1 MEFLYRIIGSVRKR
15 SGDWVAITLALL
27 LAAGIW
33 LLTNLSRT
41 YSTVLSV
48 NVIAESSLDGRAAI
62 SADRA
67 VIQARCRAS
76 GFRIRQLR
84 REARSGARTVT
95 FQPADLHPV
104 EGREDFFAIPA
115 SQLEH
120 YVTQLYGDNVHLEN
134 FVTDEA
140 IFRFPSEAHKKVPV
154 VPVKD
159 IRFRSQYMELSPLSV
174 DPDSV
179 TVYGEPLLLERL
191 TQVRTRPIRLND
203 VASSIQDE
211 IELYPIQGVRFAPPV
226 VKYSLPVTRF
236 VEMAGDVPVRVTGAP
251 QDVKLSCFPDRAR
264 VTLLSVFPMLS
275 DPLKGLVLE
284 VSYEDFMDSLSGD
297 CVPRIKV
304 PLRGIISVR
313 VEPEV
318 VHVVEVVR

>member
-1 MEFLYRIIGSVRKR
+1 MEFLYRLVGSVRKR

-41 YSTVLSV
+41 YTTVLSV
-48 NVIAESSLDGRAAI
+48 NVIAESSLDGRAAT

-76 GFRIRQLR
+76 GFRIRSLR
-84 REARSGARTVT
+84 RQARNGARTVV

-104 EGREDFFAIPA
+104 EGREDFFIITAA
-115 SQLEH
+115 QLER
-120 YVTQLYGDNVHLEN
+120 YVPQLYGENVSLES
-134 FVTDEA
+134 FITDEA
-140 IFRFPSEAHKKVPV
+140 IFRFPTEAHKKVPV

-159 IRFRSQYMELSPLSV
+159 IRFHSQYMELSPLTV

-179 TVYGEPLLLERL
+179 TIYGEPLLLERV

-211 IELYPIQGVRFAPPV
+211 IPLYPIRGVRFVPSV

-236 VEMAGDVPVRVTGAP
+236 VEMAGDVPVRVTGVP
-251 QDVKLSCFPDRAR
+251 QGMKLSCFPDRAR
-264 VTLLSVFPMLS
+264 VTLLSIFPMLS
-275 DPLKGLVLE
+275 DPLKDLALE
-284 VSYEDFMDSLSGD
+284 VSYDDFMDSLSGD
-297 CVPRIKV
+297 CVPQIKV

-313 VEPEV
+313 IEPEV